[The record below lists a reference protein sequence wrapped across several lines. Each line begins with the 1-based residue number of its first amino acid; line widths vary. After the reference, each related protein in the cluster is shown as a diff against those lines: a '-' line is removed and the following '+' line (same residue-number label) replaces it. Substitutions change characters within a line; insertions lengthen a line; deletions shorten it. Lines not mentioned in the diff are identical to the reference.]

1 MNYVSTA
8 QGAPLN
14 NRLEP
19 FRFTGKAGEYFGIW
33 IVNVVLTILTLGIYS
48 AWAKVRRERYFYGNT
63 FLAES
68 SFEYHARPM
77 QILIGRIIVFAVLI
91 AYNIVAAFFPLAS
104 LVFIPL
110 FLIAVPWFVMRG
122 LRFNARVTSFRNV
135 RFDFTGGYWGA
146 FRAFFLASMV
156 AGLSLGILA
165 PYASRWTWRYILDN
179 LQYGGR
185 PFACDPRLGALYRQW
200 WLPAALTVFGFALIL
215 VPAIFLPRADISVS
229 EWEGHGVTTATIAA
243 IYAGLIALALVY
255 TVAGLVYQ
263 AGVRNVVFNATVLDG
278 HHRFVLQIHR
288 GRYTW
293 IAITNFLATIFTL
306 GLARP
311 WAAVR
316 MAHYLAA
323 ATAVHVSGSLEDYLS
338 TVTDTG
344 SAVGAEFMDIE
355 GISLGL

>member
-1 MNYVSTA
+1 MDYASAA

-14 NRLEP
+14 DRLEP
-19 FRFTGKAGEYFGIW
+19 FNFTGKAGEYFGIW

-63 FLAES
+63 FLAGS

-77 QILIGRIIVFAVLI
+77 QILIGRLVVLAVLI
-91 AYNIVAAFFPLAS
+91 AYNIIATFFPLAS
-104 LVFIPL
+104 LVFVPL
-110 FLIAVPWFVMRG
+110 FLIAVPWLIVRG

-135 RFDFTGGYWGA
+135 RLDFTGGYWGA
-146 FRAFFLASMV
+146 FKAFFLASLV
-156 AGLSLGILA
+156 AAISLGIMA
-165 PYASRWTWRYILDN
+165 PFASRWTWRYILGN

-185 PFACDPRLGALYRQW
+185 PFSCDPRLGALYGQW
-200 WLPAALTVFGFALIL
+200 WLPAALTVFGLAFLLFLAFLFSGVAILLGEHSYIFSMTVLAFAALIYGMAVL
-215 VPAIFLPRADISVS
+215 
-229 EWEGHGVTTATIAA
+229 
-243 IYAGLIALALVY
+243 IY
-255 TVAGLVYQ
+255 T

-278 HHRFVLQIHR
+278 RHRFVSQIEPD
-288 GRYTW
+288 RYAF
-293 IAITNFLATIFTL
+293 IAITNFLATIATL

-316 MAHYLAA
+316 MATYLAI

-338 TVTDTG
+338 TVHDTG
-344 SAVGAEFMDIE
+344 TAVGAEFMEME